1 MKLSP
6 ILSLNAIL
14 WMALGLI
21 FAIYAPA
28 MLGFFGAADIPA
40 GNPLMYWY
48 IVSFARLFGAALF
61 GWGLLLFAVR
71 DFAAETTNAAFKRG
85 LVFALLLG
93 NLLSAVVAI
102 TQQMQT
108 WDTPA
113 GWALVG
119 VCVLLTG
126 AYIYF
131 LVKAE

>member
-14 WMALGLI
+14 WMILGLI

-48 IVSFARLFGAALF
+48 TASFARLFGAALF
-61 GWGLLLFAVR
+61 GWGLLLFAAR
-71 DFAAETTNAAFKRG
+71 DFITDSTQVTAKRG
-85 LVFALLLG
+85 LISALLLG
-93 NLLSAVVAI
+93 NLMTAVVAL

-108 WDTPA
+108 WDTAA
-113 GWALVG
+113 GWVLVG
-119 VCVLLTG
+119 VCLLLT
-126 AYIYF
+126 AVYSYL
-131 LVKAE
+131 LVRAA